1 MDTIVLALV
10 AKLLYVSYWSV
21 SHAFVYIVFFRPC
34 NFRSTISKSNN
45 GKYQSTDFQKL
56 KRKIFKIY
64 P

>member
-34 NFRSTISKSNN
+34 NFRSTFSQTNA
-45 GKYQSTDFQKL
+45 GKYQSTDLQKIE
-56 KRKIFKIY
+56 RIFFNT
-64 P
+64 